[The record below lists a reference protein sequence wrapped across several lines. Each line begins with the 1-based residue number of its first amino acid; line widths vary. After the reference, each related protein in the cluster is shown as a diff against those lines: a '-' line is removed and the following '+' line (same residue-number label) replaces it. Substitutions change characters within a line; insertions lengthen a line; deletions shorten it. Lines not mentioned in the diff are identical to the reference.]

1 MYLIYCL
8 LIWVFVYGLPAL
20 AIYPQLISSPR
31 TAFAIPI
38 LSVFVIYA
46 LSSFCIYF
54 GFLTTP
60 IASIIALTLAGIAIW
75 RIKKTIENSPF
86 TWSSQDAFIYIFH
99 GILLF
104 PYFIKLGTHAF
115 ERGDEIY
122 SWNFWA
128 IQHYFL
134 EPIDFSHTAAPYP
147 QLFPKILAFCYHIV
161 GDLELQLPV
170 RATLVIFPWA
180 MLTAIAMAY
189 RQRMAA
195 HLGTYLVLLLYVLS
209 FVGLEQFFDD
219 GYADPVM
226 SSCLLVSVALFWQS
240 QQKPAF
246 HISPLLLAFWS
257 VICGI
262 TAAHAKQPG
271 LLWVLFSLPV
281 LLWFSVKTHSKMP
294 YRLLSALLIVGGL
307 TWVLGEGREFHHNY
321 GVLGLSIADRDMFSQ
336 LWFSI
341 NKYFIRQPFLFLLF
355 LLAWISCRTDKTLR
369 NMVVIFMIPSMLCWF
384 LFGAY
389 HLRLGQHLI
398 AFAFFVIAASGYALP
413 AKITNWEGWQRFW
426 NWLALRQKQ
435 CFIGIVSVSVVMGGL
450 LFVQGALVEKGS
462 ISLYSGGR
470 LSLQRYFGKDAD
482 FIYTTIYSDP
492 QALLWVPTRY
502 IYGLF
507 YKHTQLTTPDYPQ
520 DKEKYEKADLVIEFQ
535 RKTPDYAFTVSP
547 AVIDGPASQILS
559 DVISECPNAFDKVA
573 SSPNRFSF
581 VTYKINKTLLLE
593 DPCLLNLAKG
603 NELEKKDD
611 ILAAERLN
619 ESEPS

>member
-8 LIWVFVYGLPAL
+8 LIWFFVYSLPAL
-20 AIYPQLISSPR
+20 AIFPQLLTSPR

-38 LSVFVIYA
+38 LSVLFVYVISTIFIP
-46 LSSFCIYF
+46 L

-60 IASIIALTLAGIAIW
+60 IVTAIALILGAVAVY
-75 RIKKTIENSPF
+75 RINRLIDHSPF
-86 TWSSQDAFIYIFH
+86 TWTSQDAFIYIFH

-134 EPIDFSHTAAPYP
+134 EPIDFSHTGAPYP

-170 RATLVIFPWA
+170 RATLIIFPWA

-195 HLGTYLVLLLYVLS
+195 HLGTYLVLLLYVLA

-226 SSCLLVSVALFWQS
+226 SSCLIVSVALFWQS

-246 HISPLLLAFWS
+246 HISPWMLSVWS
-257 VICGI
+257 VLCAIA
-262 TAAHAKQPG
+262 AAHAKQPG

-281 LLWFSVKTHSKMP
+281 LLWFCTKTNSKWR
-294 YRLLSALLIVGGL
+294 YGALICLAIAGGL
-307 TWVLGEGREFHHNY
+307 WWILGEGQEFHHNR
-321 GVLGLSIADRDMFSQ
+321 GVLGLSFADRDYISQ
-336 LWFSI
+336 LGFSI
-341 NKYFIRQPFLFLLF
+341 NKYFIHQPFLFFLF
-355 LLAWISCRTDKTLR
+355 LLSWISCRIDKTLR
-369 NMVVIFMIPSMLCWF
+369 NMVIIFMIPSMLCWF
-384 LFGAY
+384 FFGAY

-398 AFAFFVIAASGYALP
+398 AFAFFVVAASGYALP
-413 AKITNWEGWQRFW
+413 AKVTNWEGWQRFW
-426 NWLALRQKQ
+426 TWLSMRQKE
-435 CFIGIVSVSVVMGGL
+435 CFFAMVGVSVVMGGL
-450 LFVQGALVEKGS
+450 LFVQGAWLEKGR

-470 LSLQRYFGKDAD
+470 LSLQRYFGRDSD
-482 FIYTTIYSDP
+482 MIYSTIYCNP
-492 QALLWVPTRY
+492 NALLWVPSRY

-507 YKHTQLTTPDYPQ
+507 YKHTQLTTPDYLRYQ
-520 DKEKYEKADLVIEFQ
+520 VYNQATLIEELQ
-535 RKTPDYAFTVSP
+535 RKLPDYVFTVSKD
-547 AVIDGPASQILS
+547 VIDGPAAGILAE
-559 DVISECPNAFDKVA
+559 VISACPNAFDKIA

-581 VTYKINKTLLLE
+581 VTYKINKSLLSE
-593 DPCLLNLAKG
+593 DPCLMNLAKVD
-603 NELEKKDD
+603 NTNSD
-611 ILAAERLN
+611 IIAAQ
-619 ESEPS
+619 